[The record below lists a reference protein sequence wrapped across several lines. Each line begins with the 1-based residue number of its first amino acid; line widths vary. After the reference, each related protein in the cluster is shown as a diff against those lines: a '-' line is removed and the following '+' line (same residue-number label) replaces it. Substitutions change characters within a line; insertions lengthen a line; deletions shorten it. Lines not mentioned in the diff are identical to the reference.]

1 MRLNK
6 NRPKQIILYKMES
19 LGVGVEDKMFVCT
32 NSSEKIQF
40 SAALKNDKRS
50 VQLKNVVL

>member
-6 NRPKQIILYKMES
+6 NGTRQIILYKMES
-19 LGVGVEDKMFVCT
+19 VGVGVEDKRFVCI
-32 NSSEKIQF
+32 NSFEKIQF

-50 VQLKNVVL
+50 IQL

>member
-1 MRLNK
+1 
-6 NRPKQIILYKMES
+6 MES

>member
-19 LGVGVEDKMFVCT
+19 LGVGVEDKMFVCI

-40 SAALKNDKRS
+40 SAALKNDRRS